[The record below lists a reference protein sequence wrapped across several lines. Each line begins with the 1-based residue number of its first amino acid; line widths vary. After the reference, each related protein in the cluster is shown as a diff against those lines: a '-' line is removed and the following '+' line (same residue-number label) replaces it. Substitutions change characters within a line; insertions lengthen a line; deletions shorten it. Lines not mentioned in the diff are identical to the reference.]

1 MKKPAPQQTAL
12 SPQALS
18 KRSASNGWQVLLFAT
33 ALAGCDSAKSD
44 SSAPAA
50 APEVELRSQ
59 LNPAT
64 QPFPQAPVV
73 LTAPPPPNPTTLFP
87 VAVRTWLPPAET
99 PEAPHVLAGDLRS
112 TTSAPPSPSES
123 PLLAALTSPPE
134 RPVMPVPPLAHF
146 AGPDPERLT
155 AWVVINPATE
165 TRGQPPAWDRPQLT
179 TDPTADASRDLAL
192 APPSGLRET
201 PPPFVRLN
209 IPDPF
214 EQIAIAELRNPP
226 PELDPPVTTLTRPPI
241 KLIETVAAK

>member
-1 MKKPAPQQTAL
+1 MAAARGNAGSAARPGG
-12 SPQALS
+12 
-18 KRSASNGWQVLLFAT
+18 RSAEHHLGAAVAERV
-33 ALAGCDSAKSD
+33 
-44 SSAPAA
+44 AA
-50 APEVELRSQ
+50 AR
-59 LNPAT
+59 
-64 QPFPQAPVV
+64 
-73 LTAPPPPNPTTLFP
+73 
-87 VAVRTWLPPAET
+87 R
-99 PEAPHVLAGDLRS
+99 PH
-112 TTSAPPSPSES
+112 
-123 PLLAALTSPPE
+123 LAAGAP
-134 RPVMPVPPLAHF
+134 RHAVPPLAHF